1 MLQNKKL
8 KLAFQLSMRKV
19 VFGFGILL
27 LVLGFSFADQTQPK
41 PVKKAV
47 ATTAVTTLDAAVKSV
62 QASIQA
68 SKFTQASN
76 DLRKYLML
84 YPANAELLKLK
95 RQLVLADYKA
105 NVVSQSAIEL
115 LMERNKNI
123 NKCDA
128 GKVSATSDKQ
138 FLQRLNY
145 VRRLAGLYD
154 SCVLDPALN
163 KKAQYA
169 AYMMDVNN
177 QLSHSP
183 ASSWKCYTK
192 EGAATAGLSNLSLGY
207 GFIDA
212 LMGQIEDDGLGNDA
226 VGHRRWIFNSE
237 NNVFGHGSTDNAMCL
252 YVISTYNKTL
262 SKTINIHDTQF
273 VAWPSVDYF
282 PLQMVPE
289 RWSFSLKGAEFA
301 QATVTVNAA
310 GKPLKVVKE
319 KPADGYAMNTL
330 VWKVP
335 GVASVNVTYTVR
347 IKNVK
352 VYNTELGKYQM
363 KSFNYT
369 VTPVSED

>member
-1 MLQNKKL
+1 
-8 KLAFQLSMRKV
+8 MRKV
-19 VFGFGILL
+19 VFGFVVLL
-27 LVLGFSFADQTQPK
+27 LVLGFSSVDQTQPK

-47 ATTAVTTLDAAVKSV
+47 ATTVVTTLDAAVKSV

-76 DLRKYLML
+76 DLRKYLLL
-84 YPANAELLKLK
+84 YPANTELLKLK

-105 NVVSQSAIEL
+105 NVLSQSSIEL

-128 GKVSATSDKQ
+128 GKVSAESDKQ
-138 FLQRLNY
+138 LLQRINY
-145 VRRLAGLYD
+145 VRRLAGIYD

-163 KKAQYA
+163 KKAQHA

-177 QLSHSP
+177 QLSHTPS
-183 ASSWKCYTK
+183 SSWKCYTK
-192 EGAATAGLSNLSLGY
+192 EGAGTAGSSNLSLGY

-226 VGHRRWIFNSE
+226 VGHRRWILNPE

-252 YVISTYNKTL
+252 YVIGTYNKTF
-262 SKTINIHDTQF
+262 SKAISIPDTQF
-273 VAWPSVDYF
+273 VAWPAADYF
-282 PLQMVPE
+282 PLKLVSE
-289 RWSFSLKGAEFA
+289 RWSFSLKGAEFE
-301 QATVTVNAA
+301 QASVTVNAA

-319 KPADGYAMNTL
+319 KPAYGYAMNTL

-352 VYNTELGKYQM
+352 VYNADLGKYQM
-363 KSFNYT
+363 KSFTYN
-369 VTPVSED
+369 VTPVSDN